1 MNGQSHTEAVDE
13 APLDPLLLG
22 QRVVAILETG
32 QRTATYKLALLMA
45 LIEHC
50 IENLPE
56 RTDDVLSVPIP
67 ALAHRVLA
75 IYWRQVRSFGGH
87 DLVQVRGSAGRI
99 TRAAKAL
106 RAAAQAGE
114 SGMSLEMAMLRAPE
128 AYEQVI
134 DKIVM
139 ALAKQPLPR
148 LQKLP
153 GSATSDPFLY
163 EDTFLGEDV
172 SRARLR
178 AHGDAIVLKP
188 GVARGLARLAGLLK
202 PALEIMWVHDVRR
215 MNRFLDEQ
223 VPDVA
228 GHLFGRERTALAAVR
243 EPFKEAFG
251 PYCFY
256 CDAPLVVSNPIDH
269 VLPWSLVG
277 INGLANLVLA
287 CARCNGDKGGAM
299 PAVGIVDRVLGR
311 DLAVL
316 ERISSELA
324 WPLQRDRVIDA
335 ARGLYRGNPGI
346 PTWAGFKQ
354 SVRLDVSFP
363 PSWMALPAPSC
374 DRDADGPRQIG
385 RFRRVDLF

>member
-1 MNGQSHTEAVDE
+1 VAE

-56 RTDDVLSVPIP
+56 RTDDVLSVPIA

-75 IYWRQVRSFGGH
+75 IYWRQVRSFDGN
-87 DLVQVRGSAGRI
+87 DLIQVRGSTGRI
-99 TRAAKAL
+99 TEAAKAL
-106 RAAAQAGE
+106 RTAARADNG
-114 SGMSLEMAMLRAPE
+114 GLSLEVAMLRVPV
-128 AYEQVI
+128 AYEQAI
-134 DKIVM
+134 DKIVI

-153 GSATSDPFLY
+153 GSATSDGFLY
-163 EDTFLGEDV
+163 DDTFLGEDV

-178 AHGDAIVLKP
+178 AHGEAIVLKP

-202 PALEIMWVHDVRR
+202 PALEIMWVNDVRR
-215 MNRFLDEQ
+215 MNKFLDEQ

-228 GHLFGRERTALAAVR
+228 GHLFGRERTALAAIR
-243 EPFKEAFG
+243 GPLKEAFG

-256 CDAPLVVSNPIDH
+256 CEAPLPASNPIDH

-277 INGLANLVLA
+277 IDGLANLVSA
-287 CARCNGDKGGAM
+287 CARCNGDKSGAM
-299 PAVGIVDRVLGR
+299 PAVEIIDRTLGR
-311 DLAVL
+311 DRAAL
-316 ERISSELA
+316 EQISSSIG
-324 WPLQRDRVIDA
+324 WPIQRERVIAA
-335 ARGLYRGNPGI
+335 ARGLYLGNPGI

-354 SVRLDVSFP
+354 NVRLDVSFLP
-363 PSWMALPAPSC
+363 PWMEFAAPSR
-374 DRDADGPRQIG
+374 DRDADGSEHLGGSVGSI
-385 RFRRVDLF
+385 